1 MHDEVRAMME
11 NPKKIDDI
19 ANLDD
24 YAGIFIPGGHGCM
37 INLPKSVALGKV
49 RIIVTPPAVNTAR
62 VQNQPTEKRV
72 AAYVKKRLE

>member
-1 MHDEVRAMME
+1 MME

-49 RIIVTPPAVNTAR
+49 RI
-62 VQNQPTEKRV
+62 K
-72 AAYVKKRLE
+72 